1 MILKFAVVSS
11 KLEVS
16 DLGLDHFLEVQQV
29 HLVEEMPVV
38 CFGLVEDYMTVRC
51 SNPLVVV

>member
-51 SNPLVVV
+51 SNPVEVV